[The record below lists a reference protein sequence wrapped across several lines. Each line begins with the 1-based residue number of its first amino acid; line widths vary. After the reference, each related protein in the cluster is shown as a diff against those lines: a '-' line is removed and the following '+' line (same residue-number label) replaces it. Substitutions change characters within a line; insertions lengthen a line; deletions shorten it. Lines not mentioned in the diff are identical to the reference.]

1 MVTAQTSE
9 SNGNIYTCFQAN
21 MYLCLGSTLNMKSP
35 VSREWWRWHYR
46 YRSSSLRTS
55 FTFVNGMHCTK
66 KMYTSFSETLQ
77 SIRVLCTAT
86 RKSIISASNCRS
98 QKSPVQSISETVNL
112 HSTQYFQVNK
122 TKQQQKMLILLPRL
136 QPNFTHTSTSQAPI
150 QINSKKSQ
158 RCSNRD
164 NLSTL

>member
-1 MVTAQTSE
+1 MQTDRK
-9 SNGNIYTCFQAN
+9 QA
-21 MYLCLGSTLNMKSP
+21 CTLFPPHDHPNLIGKLLT
-35 VSREWWRWHYR
+35 ELYIKKKFFFFF
-46 YRSSSLRTS
+46 

-164 NLSTL
+164 NLSTF